1 MKNISIKYTLLPI
14 IALLFASIN
23 VTAQTA
29 DKIIGKYWSPKKDGK
44 IEIYKTGE
52 EYFGKIIWG
61 NKPSKDTKNPKP
73 ELRTRDVIGIVFLRN
88 FKFNNEQYQD
98 GEIYDPLSG
107 KTYSCK
113 MWLENQNLKVR
124 GFIGFSVLGRTEIFE
139 RIK

>member
-1 MKNISIKYTLLPI
+1 MYRQKKYFLLLITTLLFTLQM
-14 IALLFASIN
+14 A
-23 VTAQTA
+23 TAQNA

-44 IEIYKTGE
+44 VEIYKVGDK
-52 EYFGKIIWG
+52 YFGKIIWG

-73 ELRTRDVIGIVFLRN
+73 ELRTRGVIGIVFLSN
-88 FKFNNEQYQD
+88 FKFKDEQYQD
-98 GEIYDPLSG
+98 GEIYDPISG

-124 GFIGFSVLGRTEIFE
+124 GFIGISILGRTEIFE